1 MIQYGLCGRTLRHS
15 YSKIIHEY
23 LGNDAYELL
32 SLEKDELYELFEC
45 RNFKALNVTIPY
57 KQDALSLCDE
67 VSDEAKAIGSVNTV
81 VNKDGRLYGYNTDYF
96 GFVYMLKRAGIS
108 LVGKK
113 AVILGS
119 GGTSLT
125 AQAVCKGEGARE
137 YVVVSRHGKVNYDNL
152 SEHSD
157 ADILIN
163 TTPVGMYPD
172 NGRCPVNIDVFKN
185 LTGVVDVIY
194 NPNKT
199 ALVLEAEKRSI
210 PSTTGL
216 PMLVAQAVRAH
227 EYFFDTKMPDSVI
240 EDVYYKC
247 LMKTLNV
254 VFVGMPGCGKTS
266 VGKAYADIVSRSFLD
281 SDIFIE
287 QQGMPI
293 PEIFEKYGED
303 VFRDK
308 ETAAIKMLSSMS
320 EKVIAT
326 GGGAVKRKE
335 NVEMMKQNGV
345 VVYLKRDLDKL
356 STDGRP
362 LSQGGEEKI
371 KKLYEERHELYE
383 NAADI
388 TIETHED
395 VDECAK
401 RLYNMIEKALPNLFE

>member
-23 LGNDAYELL
+23 LGNNDYKLL
-32 SLEKDELYELFEC
+32 SLEKDELYELFES
-45 RNFKALNVTIPY
+45 RKFKALNVTIPY
-57 KQDALSLCDE
+57 KQDALSLCDI

-81 VNKDGRLYGYNTDYF
+81 VNKNGVLYGYNTDYF

-108 LVGKK
+108 LAGKK
-113 AVILGS
+113 VVILGS

-125 AQAVCKGEGARE
+125 AQAVCAGEGARE
-137 YVVVSRHGKVNYDNL
+137 FIVVSRRGLVNYDNVTD
-152 SEHSD
+152 HSD

-172 NGRCPVNIDVFKN
+172 NGRMPIDLSLFPK
-185 LTGVVDVIY
+185 LSGVVDVIY

-199 ALVLEAEKRSI
+199 ALVHEAEKKNI
-210 PSTTGL
+210 PATTGL

-227 EYFFDTKMPDSVI
+227 EYFFDIKLPDSTI

-266 VGKAYADIVSRSFLD
+266 VGRAYADITKRSFLD
-281 SDIFIE
+281 TDIFVE
-287 QQGMPI
+287 QQGMSI
-293 PEIFEKYGED
+293 PEIFEKFGEET
-303 VFRDK
+303 FRDK
-308 ETAAIKMLSSMS
+308 ETAAIKMLTAMS

-326 GGGAVKRKE
+326 GGGAVKNTDNIK
-335 NVEMMKQNGV
+335 MMKQNGI

-362 LSQGGEEKI
+362 LSEGGEEKI
-371 KKLYEERHELYE
+371 KQLYEERRVLYE

-388 TIETHED
+388 VIETHED

-401 RLYNMIEKALPNLFE
+401 RLYNMIEKALPNLF

>member
-23 LGNDAYELL
+23 LGNDDYKLL
-32 SLEKDELYELFEC
+32 SLEKDELYELFES

-57 KQDALSLCDE
+57 KQDAFNLCDK
-67 VSDEAKAIGSVNTV
+67 VSDEARAIGSVNTV
-81 VNKDGRLYGYNTDYF
+81 VNKNGRLYGYNTDYF

-108 LVGKK
+108 LENKK
-113 AVILGS
+113 VVILGS

-125 AQAVCKGEGARE
+125 AQAVCKGEGAKE
-137 YVVVSRHGKVNYDNL
+137 FVVISRKGENNYDNI
-152 SEHSD
+152 SCHAD
-157 ADILIN
+157 AEILIN

-172 NGRCPVNIDVFKN
+172 NGRIPVNIDVFPK
-185 LTGVVDVIY
+185 LSGVVDVIY

-199 ALVLEAEKRSI
+199 ALVLEAEKRNI

-227 EYFFDTKMPDSVI
+227 EYFFDTQMPDSVI
-240 EDVYYKC
+240 EDVFYKC

-254 VFVGMPGCGKTS
+254 VFIGMPGCGKTS

-281 SDIFIE
+281 TDIFVE

-293 PEIFEKYGED
+293 PEIFEKYGEEA
-303 VFRDK
+303 FRDK
-308 ETAAIKMLSSMS
+308 ESAAIKMLSSMS

-335 NVEMMKQNGV
+335 NIEMMKQNGV

-356 STDGRP
+356 CTDGRP

-383 NAADI
+383 NAADVV
-388 TIETHED
+388 IENHD
-395 VDECAK
+395 DIDECAK
-401 RLYNMIEKALPNLFE
+401 RLYNMIEKELPNLF

>member
-23 LGNDAYELL
+23 LGNSEYRLF
-32 SLEKDELYELFEC
+32 SLEKDELYELFESK
-45 RNFKALNVTIPY
+45 NFKALNVTIPY
-57 KQDALSLCDE
+57 KQDALMLCDV

-81 VNKDGRLYGYNTDYF
+81 VNKNGKLYGYNTDYS

-108 LVGKK
+108 LAGKK
-113 AVILGS
+113 VVILGS

-125 AQAVCKGEGARE
+125 ARAVCRGECAKE
-137 YVVVSRHGKVNYDNL
+137 FVVVSRHGKLNYDNI

-172 NGRCPVNIDVFKN
+172 NGRSSVDINVFKN
-185 LTGVVDVIY
+185 LSGVVDVIY

-199 ALVLEAEKRSI
+199 ALVLEAVKRNI
-210 PSTTGL
+210 PATTGL

-227 EYFFDTKMPDSVI
+227 EYFFDTKLSDSAI
-240 EDVYYKC
+240 EEVYYKC

-266 VGKAYADIVSRSFLD
+266 VGKAYAEITNRTFLD
-281 SDIFIE
+281 TDVFVE
-287 QQGMPI
+287 QQGMAI
-293 PEIFEKYGED
+293 PEIFEKYGENA
-303 VFRDK
+303 FRDK

-326 GGGAVKRKE
+326 GGGAVKRDG

-345 VVYLKRDLDKL
+345 VVYLRRDLCKL

-362 LSQGGEEKI
+362 LSQGGEERI
-371 KKLYEERHELYE
+371 KQLYEERHALYE

-388 TIETHED
+388 VIETHED

-401 RLYNMIEKALPNLFE
+401 RLYNMIEKSLPNLF

>member
-1 MIQYGLCGRTLRHS
+1 MIQYGLCGKTLRHS

-23 LGNDAYELL
+23 LGNSDYKLL
-32 SLEKDELYELFEC
+32 SLERDELYELFES

-57 KQDALSLCDE
+57 KQDALKLCDF
-67 VSDEAKAIGSVNTV
+67 VSDEAKAIGSANTV
-81 VNKDGRLYGYNTDYF
+81 VNKNGKLYGYNTDYF
-96 GFVYMLKRAGIS
+96 GFVYMLNRAGIS
-108 LVGKK
+108 LKNKK
-113 AVILGS
+113 VVILGS

-125 AQAVCKGEGARE
+125 ARAVCRGEGAKE
-137 YVVVSRHGKVNYDNL
+137 YVVVSRKGENNYNNISL
-152 SEHSD
+152 HSD

-172 NGRCPVNIDVFKN
+172 NGRCAVDLSAFSN
-185 LTGVVDVIY
+185 LSGVVDVIY

-199 ALVLEAEKRSI
+199 ALVLEAEKKNI
-210 PSTTGL
+210 LATTGL

-266 VGKAYADIVSRSFLD
+266 VGKAYAQISGRSFLD
-281 SDIFIE
+281 TDIFVE

-303 VFRDK
+303 NFRDK
-308 ETAAIKMLSSMS
+308 ETAAIKMLTAMS

-335 NVEMMKQNGV
+335 NIEMMKQNGV
-345 VVYLKRDLDKL
+345 VVYLKRDIDKL

-362 LSQGGEEKI
+362 LSQGGDEKI
-371 KKLYEERHELYE
+371 KKLYEERHKLYE

-388 TIETHED
+388 VIETHENI
-395 VDECAK
+395 DECAEK
-401 RLYNMIEKALPNLFE
+401 LYNMIEKTLPNLF

>member
-23 LGNDAYELL
+23 LGNSGYKLL
-32 SLEKDELYELFEC
+32 SLEKDELYELFES

-57 KQDALSLCDE
+57 KQDALNLCDV
-67 VSDEAKAIGSVNTV
+67 VSDEATAIGSVNTV
-81 VNKDGRLYGYNTDYF
+81 VNKDGKLYGFNTDYF

-108 LVGKK
+108 LKNKK
-113 AVILGS
+113 VVILGS

-125 AQAVCKGEGARE
+125 ARAVCKGEGARDT
-137 YVVVSRHGKVNYDNL
+137 VVVSRRGVVNYNNISD
-152 SEHSD
+152 HAD

-172 NGRCPVNIDVFKN
+172 NGRSPVDISVFTN
-185 LTGVVDVIY
+185 LSGVVDVIY

-199 ALVLEAEKRSI
+199 ALVFEAEKKGI
-210 PSTTGL
+210 PATSGL

-227 EYFFDTKMPDSVI
+227 EYFFDTKLDDKVI

-254 VFVGMPGCGKTS
+254 VIVGMPGCGKTS
-266 VGKAYADIVSRSFLD
+266 IGKAYSEITNRTFLD
-281 SDIFIE
+281 TDIFIE
-287 QQGMPI
+287 QQGMSI
-293 PEIFEKYGED
+293 PEIFEKYGEEN
-303 VFRDK
+303 FRDK
-308 ETAAIKMLSSMS
+308 ETAAVKMLTAMS

-335 NVEMMKQNGV
+335 NIEMMKQNGV
-345 VVYLKRDLDKL
+345 VVYLKRELDKL
-356 STDGRP
+356 ATDGRP
-362 LSQGGEEKI
+362 LSAGGQEKV
-371 KKLYEERHELYE
+371 KRLYEERHGLYE
-383 NAADI
+383 DAADVVV
-388 TIETHED
+388 ETHEN

-401 RLYNMIEKALPNLFE
+401 RLYNMIEKELPKLF

>member
-23 LGNDAYELL
+23 LGNSDYRLL
-32 SLEKDELYELFEC
+32 SLEKDELYELFEAKC
-45 RNFKALNVTIPY
+45 FKALNVTIPY
-57 KQDALSLCDE
+57 KQDALSLCDI
-67 VSDEAKAIGSVNTV
+67 VSDEAKMIGSVNTV
-81 VNKDGRLYGYNTDYF
+81 VNKNGTLYGYNTDYF
-96 GFVYMLKRAGIS
+96 GFVYMLKRAAIS
-108 LVGKK
+108 LKDKK
-113 AVILGS
+113 VVILGS

-125 AQAVCKGEGARE
+125 AQAVCHGEGARE
-137 YVVVSRHGKVNYDNL
+137 YVVVSRKGENNYENISL
-152 SEHSD
+152 HSD
-157 ADILIN
+157 ADVLIN

-172 NGRCPVNIDVFKN
+172 NGRSPVDLSVFTD
-185 LTGVVDVIY
+185 LSGVVDVIY

-199 ALVLEAEKRSI
+199 ALVLEAQKRNI

-227 EYFFDTKMPDSVI
+227 EYFFDVKLSDAVI
-240 EDVYYKC
+240 DDIYYKC

-266 VGKAYADIVSRSFLD
+266 VGKAYASLTGRSFLD
-281 SDIFIE
+281 TDIFVE

-293 PEIFEKYGED
+293 PEIFEKYGEEN
-303 VFRDK
+303 FRDK
-308 ETAAIKMLSSMS
+308 ETAAIKMLTAMS

-326 GGGAVKRKE
+326 GGGAVKRNE
-335 NVEMMKQNGV
+335 NIEMMKQNGV

-371 KKLYEERHELYE
+371 KQLYNERHTLYE
-383 NAADI
+383 NAADVV
-388 TIETHED
+388 IETHED

-401 RLYNMIEKALPNLFE
+401 RLYNMIEQQLENLF

>member
-1 MIQYGLCGRTLRHS
+1 MIKYGLCGRTLRHS

-23 LGNDAYELL
+23 LGNNDYRLL
-32 SLEKDELYELFEC
+32 SLEKDELYELFESK
-45 RNFKALNVTIPY
+45 NFKALNVTIPY
-57 KQDALSLCDE
+57 KQDALALCDV

-81 VNKDGRLYGYNTDYF
+81 VNKDGTLYGYNTDYF

-108 LVGKK
+108 LSGKK
-113 AVILGS
+113 VVILGS

-125 AQAVCKGEGARE
+125 ARAVCLGEGAKE
-137 YVVVSRHGKVNYDNL
+137 FIVVSRHGDVNYDNI

-172 NGRCPVNIDVFKN
+172 NGRSPVDISLFTK
-185 LTGVVDVIY
+185 LSGVVDVIY

-199 ALVLEAEKRSI
+199 ALVIEAEKKNI
-210 PSTTGL
+210 PATMGL

-227 EYFFDTKMPDSVI
+227 EYFFDTKLSDSAI

-254 VFVGMPGCGKTS
+254 VLVGMPGCGKTS
-266 VGKAYADIVSRSFLD
+266 VGKAYAKITNRTFLD
-281 SDIFIE
+281 TDHFVE
-287 QQGMPI
+287 QQGIPI

-308 ETAAIKMLSSMS
+308 ETEAIKMLSSMS

-326 GGGAVKRKE
+326 GGGAVKRYG

-356 STDGRP
+356 SADGRP
-362 LSQGGEEKI
+362 LSQGGKEKI
-371 KKLYEERHELYE
+371 KQLYEERHALYE

-388 TIETHED
+388 VIETHED

-401 RLYNMIEKALPNLFE
+401 RLYNMIENALPNLF